1 MQEIGERVSHLIVMG
16 GSRLPV
22 SKDQPVLVIFG
33 INKKNYLKSI
43 VENKLNALYFSDTA
57 F

>member
-22 SKDQPVLVIFG
+22 SKDQPGLVIFV